1 MPTPSPALPDA
12 LRRALRESFVV
23 RVSHRGRRTGIRRV
37 LETTFTWDGGLRVYL
52 SGYPGRRD
60 WVANM
65 AADPH
70 VTLHTVEAH
79 PRYDVPAR
87 ARVLNRG
94 TEGAR
99 DERTD
104 HILAFVQR
112 WANRGAGGLPLRLAL
127 RAVRLNRALRLP
139 WWGPFYLARRVLDAM
154 PCVELEIVGQPVV
167 RRDPPPAPTSARR
180 T

>member
-1 MPTPSPALPDA
+1 MPGPSPTLPDG
-12 LRRALRESFVV
+12 LRRTLRESFAV
-23 RVSHRGRRTGIRRV
+23 RVSHRGRRTGIQRV
-37 LETTFTWDGGLRVYL
+37 LESTFTWDGGLRVYL

-65 AADPH
+65 AADPN
-70 VTLHTVEAH
+70 VTLHTVEGR
-79 PRYDVPAR
+79 PRYDVPVKAR
-87 ARVLNRG
+87 LLRG
-94 TEGAR
+94 R

-104 HILAFVQR
+104 HVLDFVER
-112 WANRGAGGLPLRLAL
+112 WAARGAGGLPLRIAL

-154 PCVELEIVGQPVV
+154 PCVELEIVGPPIV

>member
-1 MPTPSPALPDA
+1 MPDPSPALPDG
-12 LRRALRESFVV
+12 LRRTLRESFVV
-23 RVSHRGRRTGIRRV
+23 RVSHRGRRTGISRV
-37 LETTFTWDGGLRVYL
+37 LESTFTWDGGLRVYL

-65 AADPH
+65 AAHPN

-87 ARVLNRG
+87 ARVLRG
-94 TEGAR
+94 R
-99 DERTD
+99 DERSRNERTG
-104 HILAFVQR
+104 HVLAFVER
-112 WANRGAGGLPLRLAL
+112 WANRGAGGLGLRLAL

-154 PCVELEIVGQPVV
+154 PCVELQIVGEPVV
-167 RRDPPPAPTSARR
+167 RRGLPPAPTGARR
-180 T
+180 R